1 MGIDYEVTVTEED
14 IKRVLNWGLVIF
26 QKAERTV
33 EDTLLLHKLEVLAN
47 QLKLDAI
54 EEKTEAETED

>member
-1 MGIDYEVTVTEED
+1 MGITYSVDLTEED
-14 IKRVLNWGLVIF
+14 MKRVLNWGLVIF
-26 QKAERTV
+26 QKSERTV

-54 EEKTEAETED
+54 DDIELENED